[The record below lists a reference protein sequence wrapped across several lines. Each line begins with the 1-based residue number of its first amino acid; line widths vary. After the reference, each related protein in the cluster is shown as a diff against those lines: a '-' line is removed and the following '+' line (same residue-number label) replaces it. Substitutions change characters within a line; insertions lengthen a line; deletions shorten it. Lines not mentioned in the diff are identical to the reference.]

1 MNRKTRRFTAILVAL
16 SLMAPGLGWTQD
28 QAGVAGRLNAGYD
41 LLEQGKFDQAQKVF
55 EEVLRQDPGHP
66 LALNNLAAIM
76 VKQGKFDQALA
87 CLKRALP
94 RSRGFKVALNRV
106 CSVDGVCAACRM
118 GEEQFGTED
127 LEGVVK
133 SNILMVEMAKSSRP
147 EKKYSG
153 QPAIPAP
160 LPEGRR
166 LPPPYPFGWFL
177 QGQQQRGV
185 ERRAQGKG
193 PEETFLFFR

>member
-1 MNRKTRRFTAILVAL
+1 MNRKARRLTAILVAL
-16 SLMAPGLGWTQD
+16 SLIAPSLGWAQG
-28 QAGVAGRLNAGYD
+28 QAGAAGSLVAGYD

-55 EEVLRQDPGHP
+55 AEVLRQDPGHP

-76 VKQGKFDQALA
+76 VKQGNYDQALA

-106 CSVDGVCAACRM
+106 CSVDGVCGARGM

-133 SNILMVEMAKSSRP
+133 SNILMVEMARSSRR
-147 EKKYSG
+147 EKK
-153 QPAIPAP
+153 
-160 LPEGRR
+160 
-166 LPPPYPFGWFL
+166 
-177 QGQQQRGV
+177 
-185 ERRAQGKG
+185 
-193 PEETFLFFR
+193 

>member
-1 MNRKTRRFTAILVAL
+1 MNRKTRRLTAILVAF
-16 SLMAPGLGWTQD
+16 SLMAPGLVWAQG
-28 QAGVAGRLNAGYD
+28 QAGEARKLNGGYD
-41 LLEQGKFDQAQKVF
+41 LLEQGKFDQAQKVC

-76 VKQGKFDQALA
+76 VKQGNYDQALA

-106 CSVDGVCAACRM
+106 CNVDGVCAACRL

-133 SNILMVEMAKSSRP
+133 SNILMVGMARASRP
-147 EKKYSG
+147 EKK
-153 QPAIPAP
+153 
-160 LPEGRR
+160 
-166 LPPPYPFGWFL
+166 
-177 QGQQQRGV
+177 
-185 ERRAQGKG
+185 
-193 PEETFLFFR
+193 

>member
-1 MNRKTRRFTAILVAL
+1 MNRKAHRLTAILVAL
-16 SLMAPGLGWTQD
+16 SLIAPGLIWAQG

-76 VKQGKFDQALA
+76 VKQGNYDQAIA

-94 RSRGFKVALNRV
+94 RSKGFKVALNRV
-106 CSVDGVCAACRM
+106 CNVDGVCAACQV

-133 SNILMVEMAKSSRP
+133 SNLLMVEMARSSRP
-147 EKKYSG
+147 GKK
-153 QPAIPAP
+153 
-160 LPEGRR
+160 
-166 LPPPYPFGWFL
+166 
-177 QGQQQRGV
+177 
-185 ERRAQGKG
+185 
-193 PEETFLFFR
+193 

>member
-1 MNRKTRRFTAILVAL
+1 MNRKTHRFTAILVAL
-16 SLMAPGLGWTQD
+16 CLMAPGLGWTQD
-28 QAGVAGRLNAGYD
+28 QAGAAGSLNAGYD

-66 LALNNLAAIM
+66 LALNNLAAIL
-76 VKQGKFDQALA
+76 VKLGRYDQALA

-106 CSVDGVCAACRM
+106 CNVDGVCAARRL

-133 SNILMVEMAKSSRP
+133 SNILMMEMARSSRP
-147 EKKYSG
+147 EKK
-153 QPAIPAP
+153 
-160 LPEGRR
+160 
-166 LPPPYPFGWFL
+166 
-177 QGQQQRGV
+177 
-185 ERRAQGKG
+185 
-193 PEETFLFFR
+193 

>member
-1 MNRKTRRFTAILVAL
+1 
-16 SLMAPGLGWTQD
+16 
-28 QAGVAGRLNAGYD
+28 LNAGYD

-66 LALNNLAAIM
+66 LALNNLAAIL

-87 CLKRALP
+87 CLKQALP

-106 CSVDGVCAACRM
+106 CNVDGVCAACRM

-133 SNILMVEMAKSSRP
+133 SNILMVEMARSSRP
-147 EKKYSG
+147 GKK
-153 QPAIPAP
+153 
-160 LPEGRR
+160 
-166 LPPPYPFGWFL
+166 
-177 QGQQQRGV
+177 
-185 ERRAQGKG
+185 
-193 PEETFLFFR
+193 

>member
-1 MNRKTRRFTAILVAL
+1 MNRKARRLTAILVAL
-16 SLMAPGLGWTQD
+16 SLMAPGLVWAQG
-28 QAGVAGRLNAGYD
+28 QAGVAGKLNAGYD

-76 VKQGKFDQALA
+76 VKQGNYDQALV

-106 CSVDGVCAACRM
+106 CNIEGVCAACRM

-133 SNILMVEMAKSSRP
+133 SNILMVEMARSSRP
-147 EKKYSG
+147 GKK
-153 QPAIPAP
+153 
-160 LPEGRR
+160 
-166 LPPPYPFGWFL
+166 
-177 QGQQQRGV
+177 
-185 ERRAQGKG
+185 
-193 PEETFLFFR
+193 